1 MLKKIRL
8 GISIVLFSLIT
19 FYFLD
24 FAGLMSGE
32 AANLPARIQFVP
44 AVMAFSV
51 TILIILAVLTLL
63 FGRIYCS
70 SICPMGI
77 YQDIVA
83 WFSKRTAK
91 KKKRYRF
98 GKAKNVLRVSMLVAS
113 VSVFLKFPLILGFI
127 DPYSAYGR
135 IVTNVF
141 RPVYMA
147 GNNVLE
153 MVFTK
158 FDNYTFYKTDIFIM
172 SVFAFVVAILTLLII
187 GYLAWKH
194 GRTYCNTVC
203 PAGTVLGFLSRFAI
217 FKIRIDKSKCN
228 SCGVCEMRCKA
239 ACISSKQ
246 KTVDN
251 SRCVDCFNCL
261 NVCRKDALKFS
272 PSFAPVKNA
281 AVKPPVDEGKR
292 RFLTGGII
300 AAVAAPVAVIEDG
313 MNSLTGNDRYVRQH
327 PQRHDRRRF
336 RRRTGNDRYVRQ
348 HPILPPGSISTEN
361 MLRHCTSCHLC
372 IGKCPS
378 RVLKPA
384 FMEYGLAGMMQPT
397 MYFEKGFCN
406 FDCTV
411 CSEVCPNGAIQ
422 QLTKDEKHLN
432 QGGHVVFTR
441 DICIVQ
447 TEETNCGAC
456 SEHCPTQAV
465 TMIPYKD
472 GLTIP
477 HINVEICIGC
487 GGCEFIC
494 PVRPFRAIHIEGHA
508 VQGKAKPFEEQEKEV
523 KEIDSFGF

>member
-1 MLKKIRL
+1 MLKKARV

-24 FAGLMSGE
+24 FAGLISGK
-32 AANLPARIQFVP
+32 AANLLARIQLIP
-44 AVMAFSV
+44 AIMAFAV
-51 TILIILAVLTLL
+51 IILTVLTVLTLL
-63 FGRIYCS
+63 FGRVYCS

-77 YQDIVA
+77 FQDIIA
-83 WFSKRTAK
+83 WISKRTAS

-98 GKAKNVLRVSMLVAS
+98 SKARNILRISMLVAA
-113 VSVFLKFPLILGFI
+113 VAIFLKFPLILGFI

-153 MVFTK
+153 TVFTK
-158 FDNYTFYKTDIFIM
+158 FGNYTFYKMDIFIM
-172 SVFAFVVAILTLLII
+172 SLFAFTVAVLTMGII

-194 GRTYCNTVC
+194 GRTYCNTIC
-203 PAGTVLGFLSRFAI
+203 PAGTVLGFLSKFSV
-217 FKIRIDKSKCN
+217 FKIKINKSKCN
-228 SCGVCEMRCKA
+228 SCGACEMKCKA
-239 ACISSKQ
+239 MCINSKQ

-261 NVCRKDALKFS
+261 SACRKDALKFS
-272 PSFAPVKNA
+272 TSPVRKKNTA
-281 AVKPPVDEGKR
+281 TRKNNANIAIEKSPVDEGKR
-292 RFLTGGII
+292 RFLTAGII
-300 AAVAAPVAVIEDG
+300 VAAAPVAAIGDELS
-313 MNSLTGNDRYVRQH
+313 SLTGNDKYI
-327 PQRHDRRRF
+327 
-336 RRRTGNDRYVRQ
+336 RQ
-348 HPILPPGSISTEN
+348 HPIMPPGSISLEN
-361 MLRHCTSCHLC
+361 MLKHCTSCHLC
-372 IGKCPS
+372 ISKCPS

-384 FMEYGLAGMMQPT
+384 FMEYGIAGIMQPT

-406 FDCTV
+406 FDCTI
-411 CSEVCPNGAIQ
+411 CSEVCPNGAIK

-432 QGGHVVFTR
+432 QGGYVVFTQE
-441 DICIVQ
+441 ICIVQ

-477 HINVEICIGC
+477 KINVEICVGC

-494 PVRPFRAIHIEGHA
+494 PVRPFRAIHLEGHA
-508 VQGKAKPFEEQEKEV
+508 VQGKAKPFEEQEKEE

>member
-1 MLKKIRL
+1 MLKKIRI
-8 GISIVLFSLIT
+8 GVSAVLFLLIT

-24 FAGLMSGE
+24 FAGLMSGKI
-32 AANLPARIQFVP
+32 ANLLARIQFIP
-44 AVMAFSV
+44 AIMAVSV
-51 TILIILAVLTLL
+51 IILLILIVLTLL
-63 FGRIYCS
+63 FGRVYCS

-77 YQDIVA
+77 YQDIIA

-91 KKKRYRF
+91 KKKRYKF
-98 GKAKNVLRVSMLVAS
+98 SKARNILRVSMLVAATG
-113 VSVFLKFPLILGFI
+113 VLVQFPLILGFI

-153 MVFTK
+153 IIFTK

-172 SVFAFVVAILTLLII
+172 SAFSFVVAVSTMLIT

-194 GRTYCNTVC
+194 GRTYCNTIC
-203 PAGTVLGFLSRFAI
+203 PAGTVLGFLSRFAL

-228 SCGVCEMRCKA
+228 SCGACEMKCKA

-246 KTVDN
+246 KSVDN

-261 NVCRKDALKFS
+261 NACRREALKFS
-272 PSFAPVKNA
+272 PSIVKDSKTTAPEH
-281 AVKPPVDEGKR
+281 PVDEKRR
-292 RFLTGGII
+292 RFLTTGLVAAI
-300 AAVAAPVAVIEDG
+300 AAPAAIIEDEV
-313 MNSLTGNDRYVRQH
+313 NILTGNDRYI
-327 PQRHDRRRF
+327 
-336 RRRTGNDRYVRQ
+336 RQ
-348 HPILPPGSISTEN
+348 HPILPPGSISVEN
-361 MLRHCTSCHLC
+361 MLKHCTSCHLC
-372 IGKCPS
+372 ISKCPS

-397 MYFEKGFCN
+397 VYFEKGFCN

-411 CSEVCPNGAIQ
+411 CSEVCPNGAIKP
-422 QLTKDEKHLN
+422 LTKDEKHLN
-432 QGGHVVFTR
+432 QSGYVVFSR

-465 TMIPYKD
+465 TMVPYKD

-477 HINVEICIGC
+477 QINVEICIGC

-508 VQGKAKPFEEQEKEV
+508 VQTKAKPFEEQEKDD

>member
-1 MLKKIRL
+1 MLKKTRA

-24 FAGLMSGE
+24 FADLMSGRTV
-32 AANLPARIQFVP
+32 NLLAGIQLIPA
-44 AVMAFSV
+44 
-51 TILIILAVLTLL
+51 ILASALVTLTVLVLLTLL
-63 FGRIYCS
+63 FGRVYCS

-77 YQDIVA
+77 YQDIIA
-83 WFSKRTAK
+83 WISKRTAK
-91 KKKRYRF
+91 KKKRYKF
-98 GKAKNVLRVSMLVAS
+98 SKAKNILRGSVLVAS
-113 VSVFLKFPLILGFI
+113 VAIFLKFPLILAFI

-141 RPVYMA
+141 RPIYMA

-153 MVFTK
+153 AIFTS
-158 FDNYTFYKTDIFIM
+158 FGNYTFYKTDIFIM
-172 SVFAFVVAILTLLII
+172 SVFALAVAILTLGIV

-194 GRTYCNTVC
+194 GRTYCNTIC
-203 PAGTVLGFLSRFAI
+203 PAGTVLGFLSRFSV

-228 SCGVCEMRCKA
+228 SCGACEMKCKT
-239 ACISSKQ
+239 ACIDSKQ
-246 KTVDN
+246 KTVDS

-261 NVCRKDALKFS
+261 NACRRNALHFRKLRITNYGLRKDS
-272 PSFAPVKNA
+272 
-281 AVKPPVDEGKR
+281 AVAEHSVDKSKR
-292 RFLTGGII
+292 RFMIAGMA
-300 AAVAAPVAVIEDG
+300 AAVAAPVAIAENV
-313 MNSLTGNDRYVRQH
+313 MNNPTGNSSYVRRH
-327 PQRHDRRRF
+327 P
-336 RRRTGNDRYVRQ
+336 V
-348 HPILPPGSISTEN
+348 LPPGAASAEN
-361 MLRHCTSCHLC
+361 MLKHCTSCHLC

-384 FMEYGLAGMMQPT
+384 FLEYGLAGIMQPT

-411 CSEVCPNGAIQ
+411 CSEVCPTGAIK
-422 QLTKDEKHLN
+422 QLTKEEKHLN

-441 DICIVQ
+441 EICIVQ

-465 TMIPYKD
+465 TMIPYKE

-477 HINVEICIGC
+477 HINIDICVGC

-494 PVRPFRAIHIEGHA
+494 PVRPFRAIHVEGHA
-508 VQGKAKPFEEQEKEV
+508 VQGKAQPFEEQEKEE
-523 KEIDSFGF
+523 KEIENFGF

>member
-1 MLKKIRL
+1 MLKKTRT
-8 GISIVLFSLIT
+8 GVSIALFSLIT

-24 FAGLMSGE
+24 FAGLMSGK
-32 AANLPARIQFVP
+32 AAGLTAKIQLIPAI
-44 AVMAFSV
+44 MAFSV
-51 TILIILAVLTLL
+51 IILIILLVLTLL
-63 FGRIYCS
+63 FGRVYCS

-77 YQDIVA
+77 YQDIIA

-91 KKKRYRF
+91 KKKRYKF
-98 GKAKNVLRVSMLVAS
+98 SKAKNVLRISMLVAS
-113 VSVFLKFPLILGFI
+113 VSIFLKFPLILGFI

-153 MVFTK
+153 MIFTK

-172 SVFAFVVAILTLLII
+172 SVFAFAVAILTMLTV

-194 GRTYCNTVC
+194 GRTYCNTIC

-228 SCGVCEMRCKA
+228 SCGACEMKCKA
-239 ACISSKQ
+239 ACINSKQ
-246 KTVDN
+246 KTVDS

-261 NVCRKDALKFS
+261 SACRKDALKFS
-272 PSFAPVKNA
+272 PLSVPAKNA
-281 AVKPPVDEGKR
+281 NTVTAKRPVDEGKR
-292 RFLTGGII
+292 RFLTAGII
-300 AAVAAPVAVIEDG
+300 TAITAPAAVIEDEV
-313 MNSLTGNDRYVRQH
+313 NSLTGNDKYIRQH
-327 PQRHDRRRF
+327 P
-336 RRRTGNDRYVRQ
+336 V
-348 HPILPPGSISTEN
+348 LPPGSISEEN

-372 IGKCPS
+372 ISKCPS

-384 FMEYGLAGMMQPT
+384 FMEYGIAGMMQPT

-406 FDCTV
+406 FDCTI
-411 CSEVCPNGAIQ
+411 CSEVCPAGAIKP
-422 QLTKDEKHLN
+422 LTKDEKHLN

-477 HINVEICIGC
+477 HINIEICIGC

-508 VQGKAKPFEEQEKEV
+508 VQGKAKPFEEQEKEE

>member
-1 MLKKIRL
+1 MKKLRVSV
-8 GISIVLFSLIT
+8 SIALFSLIT

-24 FAGLMSGE
+24 FAGLMSGKV
-32 AANLPARIQFVP
+32 ANLLVQIQFIP
-44 AVMAFSV
+44 AIMAFAV
-51 TILIILAVLTLL
+51 ITCLILIVLTLL
-63 FGRIYCS
+63 FGRVYCS
-70 SICPMGI
+70 SICPMGV
-77 YQDIVA
+77 YQDIIA

-91 KKKRYRF
+91 KKKRYKF
-98 GKAKNVLRVSMLVAS
+98 SKAKNILRTSMLVAAATIF
-113 VSVFLKFPLILGFI
+113 VKFPLILGFI

-153 MVFTK
+153 TIFTK

-172 SVFAFVVAILTLLII
+172 SVFVFVVAILTMLVI
-187 GYLAWKH
+187 GYLAWKY
-194 GRTYCNTVC
+194 GRTYCNTIC
-203 PAGTVLGFLSRFAI
+203 PVGTVLGFLSKFAI
-217 FKIRIDKSKCN
+217 FKVRIDKSKCN
-228 SCGVCEMRCKA
+228 SCGACEMKCKA

-261 NVCRKDALKFS
+261 NACRRDALKFS
-272 PSFAPVKNA
+272 PSLVPAKNRD
-281 AVKPPVDEGKR
+281 AVISERSVDEGKR
-292 RFLTGGII
+292 RFLTAGVITAI
-300 AAVAAPVAVIEDG
+300 AAPAVIVEDEI
-313 MNSLTGNDRYVRQH
+313 NSLTGNDKYI
-327 PQRHDRRRF
+327 
-336 RRRTGNDRYVRQ
+336 RQ
-348 HPILPPGSISTEN
+348 HPILPPGSISVGN
-361 MLRHCTSCHLC
+361 MLGHCTSCHLC
-372 IGKCPS
+372 ISKCPS
-378 RVLKPA
+378 RTLKPA

-406 FDCTV
+406 FDCTI
-411 CSEVCPNGAIQ
+411 CSEVCPNGAIKP
-422 QLTKDEKHLN
+422 LTKEEKHLN
-432 QGGHVVFTR
+432 QGGQVVFTR

-477 HINVEICIGC
+477 YINVEICIGC

-494 PVRPFRAIHIEGHA
+494 PVRPFRAIHIEGLA
-508 VQGKAKPFEEQEKEV
+508 VQGKAKPFEEQEKEE

>member
-1 MLKKIRL
+1 MSGK
-8 GISIVLFSLIT
+8 T
-19 FYFLD
+19 
-24 FAGLMSGE
+24 AGLL
-32 AANLPARIQFVP
+32 AKIQFIP
-44 AVMAFSV
+44 AIMALSV
-51 TILIILAVLTLL
+51 IILIILIVLTLL
-63 FGRIYCS
+63 FGRVYCS

-77 YQDIVA
+77 FQDIIA
-83 WFSKRTAK
+83 WISKRTAK
-91 KKKRYRF
+91 KKKRYKF
-98 GKAKNVLRVSMLVAS
+98 SKAKNILRASMLVAA
-113 VSVFLKFPLILGFI
+113 VTIFLKFPLILGFI

-141 RPVYMA
+141 RPVYMM

-153 MVFTK
+153 AIFTT
-158 FDNYTFYKTDIFIM
+158 FDNYTFYKMDIFIM
-172 SVFAFVVAILTLLII
+172 SVFVFVVAILTMGII

-194 GRTYCNTVC
+194 GRTYCNTIC
-203 PAGTVLGFLSRFAI
+203 PAGSVLGFLSRFSI
-217 FKIRIDKSKCN
+217 FKIRINESKCN
-228 SCGVCEMRCKA
+228 SCGACEMKCKA
-239 ACISSKQ
+239 ACINSKQ

-261 NVCRKDALKFS
+261 TACRKNALKYS
-272 PSFAPVKNA
+272 SSLTLAQNNTTVIE
-281 AVKPPVDEGKR
+281 PVDLDVATSEHAVDESKR
-292 RFLTGGII
+292 RFLTAGII
-300 AAVAAPVAVIEDG
+300 AAVTAPVAVIENEV
-313 MNSLTGNDRYVRQH
+313 NSFTDNNKYI
-327 PQRHDRRRF
+327 
-336 RRRTGNDRYVRQ
+336 RQ
-348 HPILPPGSISTEN
+348 HPILPPGSISVEN
-361 MLRHCTSCHLC
+361 MLKHCTSCHLC
-372 IGKCPS
+372 ISKCPS

-384 FMEYGLAGMMQPT
+384 FMEYGLAGMMQPM

-406 FDCTV
+406 FDCTI
-411 CSEVCPNGAIQ
+411 CSEVCPNGAIK

-432 QGGHVVFTR
+432 QNGYVVFTQ

-477 HINVEICIGC
+477 QINIEICVGC

-508 VQGKAKPFEEQEKEV
+508 VQSKAKPFEEQEKEE

>member
-1 MLKKIRL
+1 MLKKTRIVV
-8 GISIVLFSLIT
+8 SIVLFSLIT

-32 AANLPARIQFVP
+32 IANLLTRIQFIP
-44 AVMAFSV
+44 AIMAFSV
-51 TILIILAVLTLL
+51 VMWLILIALTLL
-63 FGRIYCS
+63 FGRVYCS

-77 YQDIVA
+77 YQDIIA

-91 KKKRYRF
+91 KKKRYKF
-98 GKAKNVLRVSMLVAS
+98 SKAKNILRTVMLVAAATIF
-113 VSVFLKFPLILGFI
+113 VKFPLILGFI

-153 MVFTK
+153 IIFTK

-172 SVFAFVVAILTLLII
+172 SVFAFVVAILTMIII

-194 GRTYCNTVC
+194 GRTYCNTIC
-203 PAGTVLGFLSRFAI
+203 PVGTVLGVLSKFAI
-217 FKIRIDKSKCN
+217 FKVRIDKSKCN
-228 SCGVCEMRCKA
+228 SCGACEMKCKA

-251 SRCVDCFNCL
+251 SRCVDCFSCL
-261 NVCRKDALKFS
+261 NACRRDALKFS
-272 PSFAPVKNA
+272 PSLVPVKNRDTSTERS
-281 AVKPPVDEGKR
+281 VDEGKR
-292 RFLTGGII
+292 RFLTTGVI
-300 AAVAAPVAVIEDG
+300 AAVAAPAAVVEDEI
-313 MNSLTGNDRYVRQH
+313 NSLTGNDKYVRQH
-327 PQRHDRRRF
+327 P
-336 RRRTGNDRYVRQ
+336 V
-348 HPILPPGSISTEN
+348 LPPGSISVDN

-372 IGKCPS
+372 ISKCPS

-411 CSEVCPNGAIQ
+411 CSEVCPNGAIKP
-422 QLTKDEKHLN
+422 LTKEEKHLN
-432 QGGHVVFTR
+432 QGGQVVFTR

-494 PVRPFRAIHIEGHA
+494 PVRSFRAIHIEGLA
-508 VQGKAKPFEEQEKEV
+508 VQGKAKPFEEQEKEE

>member
-1 MLKKIRL
+1 MLKKIRT
-8 GISIVLFSLIT
+8 GVSILLFSLIT

-24 FAGLMSGE
+24 FSGLMSGKV
-32 AANLPARIQFVP
+32 ANLLTKIQFIP
-44 AVMAFSV
+44 ALLSLAVIV
-51 TILIILAVLTLL
+51 LTILVVLTLL

-77 YQDIVA
+77 YQDIIS
-83 WFSKRTAK
+83 WFSKRAGK
-91 KKKRYRF
+91 RKRYKF
-98 GKAKNVLRVSMLVAS
+98 SKAKNILRISVLVAA
-113 VSVFLKFPLILGFI
+113 VSIFLKFPLILGFI

-141 RPVYMA
+141 RPVYLA
-147 GNNVLE
+147 GNNALE
-153 MVFTK
+153 LIFAT
-158 FDNYTFYKTDIFIM
+158 FDNYTLYKMDIFIP
-172 SVFAFVVAILTLLII
+172 SVFAFVVAILTMLII

-194 GRTYCNTVC
+194 GRTYCNTIC
-203 PAGTVLGFLSRFAI
+203 PAGTVLGFLSQFAV
-217 FKIRIDKSKCN
+217 FKIRIDRSKCN
-228 SCGVCEMRCKA
+228 SCKVCEMKCKA
-239 ACISSKQ
+239 ACINSKQ

-261 NVCRKDALKFS
+261 NVCRKKALRFS
-272 PSFAPVKNA
+272 AFPVPVKNKDA
-281 AVKPPVDEGKR
+281 ETAKPVDKGKR
-292 RFLTGGII
+292 RFLTTGII
-300 AAVAAPVAVIEDG
+300 TVIAAPAAVVEDEV
-313 MNSLTGNDRYVRQH
+313 NSLTGNDKYIRQH
-327 PQRHDRRRF
+327 P
-336 RRRTGNDRYVRQ
+336 V
-348 HPILPPGSISTEN
+348 LPPGSISMEN
-361 MLRHCTSCHLC
+361 MLKHCTSCHLC
-372 IGKCPS
+372 VSKCPS

-384 FMEYGLAGMMQPT
+384 FMEYGLAGIMQPT

-411 CSEVCPNGAIQ
+411 CSEVCPTGAIK
-422 QLTKDEKHLN
+422 QLTKEEKHLN
-432 QGGHVVFTR
+432 QGGHVVFTQ

-477 HINVEICIGC
+477 YINVEICIGC

-508 VQGKAKPFEEQEKEV
+508 VQGKAKPFEEQENEEK
-523 KEIDSFGF
+523 KIDSFGF